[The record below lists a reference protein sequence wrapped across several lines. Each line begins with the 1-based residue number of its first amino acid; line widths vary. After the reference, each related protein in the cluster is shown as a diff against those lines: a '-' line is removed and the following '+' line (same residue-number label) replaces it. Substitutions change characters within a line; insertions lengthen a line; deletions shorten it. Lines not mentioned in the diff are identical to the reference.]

1 MNNYSHK
8 LNMYLEDFK
17 TLCFSAY
24 FKMNDITKFSIISVP
39 IFNKDEISISLFHD
53 ILNGNLRH
61 KFVDSNMNEQ
71 EIDINESTPEK
82 ILKNIYNIKMNF
94 SLLKLSLSLKDKKEN
109 EL

>member
-1 MNNYSHK
+1 MSNFSHK

-24 FKMNDITKFSIISVP
+24 FEMNDITKISIISVP
-39 IFNKDEISISLFHD
+39 VFNKDEISISLFHD

-71 EIDINESTPEK
+71 EIEINESTPEK
-82 ILKNIYNIKMNF
+82 NIEKYIQYQDEFFTVKI
-94 SLLKLSLSLKDKKEN
+94 
-109 EL
+109 ELITER